1 MSRINVTI
9 GPPSPAGALEPRYD
23 RESQILA
30 AESPVAAEWPFGVD
44 IDGRLVFD
52 LAGDRTLMNLDLHIA
67 ASRWVKDSEVQWPSS
82 GRPGVLVF
90 DAGSVAE
97 KSFHLPLEVKVD
109 PGSQVVLIEIGDM
122 TGAQPVRLSNDCVA
136 LVTEGALAGFVLRLE

>member
-1 MSRINVTI
+1 MSHIYVTI
-9 GPPSPAGALEPRYD
+9 GPPSPEGALQPRYD
-23 RESQILA
+23 HESQILA
-30 AESPVAAEWPFGVD
+30 AESRVAADWRFGVD

-52 LAGDRTLMNLDLHIA
+52 LAADRTLMNLDLHIG
-67 ASRWVKDSEVQWPSS
+67 ASRWVTDSEVHWPPA

-97 KSFHLPLEVKVD
+97 KSFHLPLDVKVD
-109 PGSQVVLIEIGDM
+109 PGNRVLRIEIGDIA
-122 TGAQPVRLSNDCVA
+122 GAQPVRLSDDCAA